1 MKDQEIEEILM
12 KHSFK
17 ITEITTW
24 SSFKK
29 LNMVGAK
36 RLAKAIEQ
44 WIKDNY
50 VPKESNLMDE
60 RETND

>member
-1 MKDQEIEEILM
+1 MKDKEIEEILM

-44 WIKDNY
+44 YVRSKSKIKAR
-50 VPKESNLMDE
+50 VIK
-60 RETND
+60 